1 MSTLSLNNTCPGNL
15 QGTSAGLF
23 LTLINTLMT
32 AKCSLGNSKN
42 YPEDFGPNIRDGD
55 GFDFIVIGGGS
66 AGAVVA
72 NKLSENRDWRVLVL
86 EAGGLPSATSD
97 IPALTF
103 NLQGTQ
109 EDWAYKTQPQKNSCL
124 SMKNKQCKW
133 PRGKVLGGTS
143 VLNAMLYV
151 KGNKGNYDHWAELGN
166 TGWDWKSIKKYFTKL
181 EQVLPPESENTPLGT
196 KGLLTL
202 TKISSDE
209 PIKISLQKAYEQ
221 LGIKYLK
228 EQNPEKPIGTVD
240 VPMCIE
246 KGQRANTGKKILG
259 NYRSRHNLLISLRSF
274 VRRIIIEEK
283 VARGVEVEIGGKLLK
298 LKAKKEVIVSGGAI
312 NSPQLLMLSGIGP
325 KKHLQNLGI
334 HVVQDLPVGRFLQD
348 HLISWQE
355 IKLSLDAI
363 KYPKGPADPL
373 YEYFM
378 RQEGPLASISLT
390 NFVSFL
396 NTKNDSMW
404 PNLGFHY
411 FLFPPNDQLLSTAV
425 SRGVGF
431 VDSIVST
438 RSNEC
443 KLNPCLMMIP
453 TLLTPKSMGRI
464 MLKSKNPRDYP
475 LIYSGYLTDEA
486 DEDMTVMI
494 EAIRFNERLI
504 QTAALRKH
512 NPEVIRY
519 PIPECDKLEYG
530 SDAYWECFMRH
541 VATTLYHPTSTCR
554 MGVRKNDS
562 VVDPR
567 LRVHGIK
574 KLRVADASI
583 MPKVISGNTHAP
595 SMMIGFKASDMIKE
609 DWLE

>member
-1 MSTLSLNNTCPGNL
+1 MSTLSLGNSCPGNL

-23 LTLINTLMT
+23 LTLINTLVA
-32 AKCSLGNSKN
+32 AKCSLGDPIN
-42 YPEDFGPNIRDGD
+42 YPEDFGPNIKNGD
-55 GFDFIVIGGGS
+55 TFDFIVIGGGS
-66 AGAVVA
+66 AGSVVA
-72 NKLSENRDWRVLVL
+72 NKLSENRNWKVLVL

-97 IPALTF
+97 IPALMF
-103 NLQGTQ
+103 NLQGTE
-109 EDWAYKTQPQKNSCL
+109 EDWAYKTQPQKGSCL
-124 SMKNKQCKW
+124 SMKNKQCNW
-133 PRGKVLGGTS
+133 PRGKVLGGSS

-151 KGNKGNYDHWAELGN
+151 KGNRRDYDHWAELGN
-166 TGWDWKSIKKYFTKL
+166 TGWDWDSIKEYFTKL

-202 TKISSDE
+202 TKKSSDE
-209 PIKISLQKAYEQ
+209 PIKISLQEAYEQ
-221 LGIKYLK
+221 VGIKYLK
-228 EQNPEKPIGTVD
+228 EQNPENPIGTVD
-240 VPMCIE
+240 VPLCTE

-259 NYRSRHNLLISLRSF
+259 NYQNRTNLLVSLHSF
-274 VRRIIIEEK
+274 VERLIIKENVAKGVK
-283 VARGVEVEIGGKLLK
+283 VVIGGKLLK

-325 KKHLQNLGI
+325 KKHLESLEITVKKN
-334 HVVQDLPVGRFLQD
+334 LPVGQFLQD

-355 IKLSLDAI
+355 IKLPLDAI

-378 RQEGPLASISLT
+378 RQEGPLASLSLT
-390 NFVSFL
+390 NFLTFL

-411 FLFPPNDQLLSTAV
+411 FLFPPNDQILGPAV
-425 SRGVGF
+425 IQGVGF
-431 VDSIVST
+431 VDSIVAA
-438 RSNEC
+438 RSRKC

-464 MLKSKNPRDYP
+464 MLKSKTPRDYP
-475 LIYSGYLTDEA
+475 LIYSGYLTDNAE
-486 DEDMTVMI
+486 EDITVMV
-494 EAIRFNERLI
+494 EAMRFNERLI
-504 QTAALRKH
+504 QTPAFQKY
-512 NPEVIRY
+512 NPEIIRY
-519 PIPECDKLEYG
+519 PISKCDKLPYG
-530 SDAYWECFMRH
+530 SIMYWDCFTRH

-554 MGVRKNDS
+554 MGVSENNS

-567 LRVHGIK
+567 LRVHGVK
-574 KLRVADASI
+574 NLRVVDASI
-583 MPKVISGNTHAP
+583 MPVITSGNTHAP

>member
-1 MSTLSLNNTCPGNL
+1 M
-15 QGTSAGLF
+15 
-23 LTLINTLMT
+23 
-32 AKCSLGNSKN
+32 
-42 YPEDFGPNIRDGD
+42 
-55 GFDFIVIGGGS
+55 
-66 AGAVVA
+66 
-72 NKLSENRDWRVLVL
+72 
-86 EAGGLPSATSD
+86 
-97 IPALTF
+97 F
-103 NLQGTQ
+103 NLQGTE
-109 EDWAYKTQPQKNSCL
+109 EDWAYKTQPQKGSCL
-124 SMKNKQCKW
+124 SMKNKQCNW
-133 PRGKVLGGTS
+133 PRGKVLGGSS

-151 KGNKGNYDHWAELGN
+151 KGNRRDYDHWAELGN
-166 TGWDWKSIKKYFTKL
+166 TGWDWDSIKEYFTKL

-202 TKISSDE
+202 TKKSSDE